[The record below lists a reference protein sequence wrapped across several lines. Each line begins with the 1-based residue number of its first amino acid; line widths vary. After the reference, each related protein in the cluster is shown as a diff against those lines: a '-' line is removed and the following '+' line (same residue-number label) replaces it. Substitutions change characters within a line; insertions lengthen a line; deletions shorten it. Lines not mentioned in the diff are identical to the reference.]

1 MSLTLASRAAV
12 VVAVATP
19 FLIGATSSPS
29 STYFNQAWAAAGW
42 GLLLWGLGGR
52 CAAQPDAAR
61 GRILALVVAAMAL
74 FFLAGLVG
82 PTPWG
87 QRLIPLAA
95 AATVAV
101 LTVWAAQAAA
111 SARAPGARPTETLW
125 PGLMAALLVAGLLS
139 TVVATVQLFFP
150 AAADGLWIAHATTP
164 GRAIGNIRQPNQLST
179 LLLWGAA
186 AAVWWTARRGASS
199 VWLAAALLPLVAAVA
214 MTASRTGTVGVVL
227 LAAWGLIDRRLP
239 GRLRLVLIGSL
250 AAYALAWGGLSVWA
264 DQGGEFYGRS
274 VVDKTLHGDAS
285 SSRGGIWR
293 DTLGLIA
300 GQPWAGVGLGAFNF
314 AWSTSVFPQ
323 RPVAF
328 FDHTHNLPLQLAVE
342 LGVPVAL
349 AILGLLAAAVWRA
362 RGGLTDPDPATALD
376 ARTALFMLVMVGV
389 HSQLEYPLWYLYFLF
404 PAAVMLGH
412 LLGQAGAAPGTAP
425 VAGPDEGTAGRT
437 GRALAVAGTLLASAT
452 VWSAVQYHHV
462 RVIFEPE
469 RSWGEPMSLEARIA
483 RGQGSVLFGQH
494 ADYAQVTMAE
504 RPGTLLPRFERTR
517 FHLLDTRLLSA
528 WATALAEQGDLEGA
542 AHLSA
547 RLREFRNP
555 ASGPFFAPCADP
567 ATAAVAFQCL
577 PDPRLDWR
585 ALLQRP

>member
-29 STYFNQAWAAAGW
+29 STYFNQAWAAGAW

-52 CAAQPDAAR
+52 CAGPSDAAR
-61 GRILALVVAAMAL
+61 GRTLALVVAAMAL
-74 FFLAGLVG
+74 FILAGLPG

-101 LTVWAAQAAA
+101 LAVWAAQAAA
-111 SARAPGARPTETLW
+111 GARAPGGRATETLW

-139 TVVATVQLFFP
+139 TLVATVQLFFP
-150 AAADGLWIAHATTP
+150 ASADGLWIAHATTP

-186 AAVWWTARRGASS
+186 AAGWWTARRGASA

-239 GRLRLVLIGSL
+239 GRLRVVLIGSL
-250 AAYALAWGGLSVWA
+250 AAYALAWVGLSAWA

-342 LGVPVAL
+342 LGVPVAVG
-349 AILGLLAAAVWRA
+349 ILGLLGAAVWRA
-362 RGGLTDPDPATALD
+362 RRGLTDADPATALD

-412 LLGQAGAAPGTAP
+412 LLGQTGAPARAPTDDAPGFS
-425 VAGPDEGTAGRT
+425 GHWGR
-437 GRALAVAGTLLASAT
+437 GLAVAGTLLASAT

-504 RPGTLLPRFERTR
+504 RPGALLPRFERTR

-528 WATALAEQGDLEGA
+528 WATAQAEQGDLEAA

-555 ASGPFFAPCADP
+555 ASAPFFAPCADP

>member
-1 MSLTLASRAAV
+1 MSLPLASRAAV
-12 VVAVATP
+12 IVAAATP

-29 STYFNQAWAAAGW
+29 STYLNQAWAAGGW

-52 CAAQPDAAR
+52 VGAAHDAVR
-61 GRILALVVAAMAL
+61 GRTLALVIAAMAL
-74 FFLAGLVG
+74 FVIAGLGG

-87 QRLIPLAA
+87 QRAIPLAA

-101 LTVWAAQAAA
+101 LATWAAQAAA
-111 SARAPGARPTETLW
+111 QARAPGARADETLW

-150 AAADGLWIAHATTP
+150 ANADGLWIAHATTP

-179 LLLWGAA
+179 LLLWAAA
-186 AAVWWTARRGASS
+186 AAVWWTVRRGASAA
-199 VWLAAALLPLVAAVA
+199 WLAAALLPLVTAVA
-214 MTASRTGTVGVVL
+214 MTASRTGTLGVVL
-227 LAAWGLIDRRLP
+227 LAGWGLVDRRLP
-239 GRLRLVLIGSL
+239 GRVRVVLIGGL
-250 AAYALAWGGLSVWA
+250 AVYALAWVGLSAWA
-264 DQGGEFYGRS
+264 DQGGEFFGRS
-274 VVDKTLHGDAS
+274 VVDKTLQGDAS

-293 DTLGLIA
+293 DTLAMIA
-300 GQPWAGVGLGAFNF
+300 AQPWGGVGLGAFNF

-342 LGVPVAL
+342 LGVPAAL
-349 AILGLLAAAVWRA
+349 GIVGLLLAAVWRSRTA
-362 RGGLTDPDPATALD
+362 LRDPDPATALD

-412 LLGQAGAAPGTAP
+412 LLGQTGGAPAQGAPAAATPGW
-425 VAGPDEGTAGRT
+425 T
-437 GRALAVAGTLLASAT
+437 GRVLAVAGTLLASAT
-452 VWSAVQYHHV
+452 VWSGVQYHHV

-469 RSWGEPMSLEARIA
+469 RSWGEPLSLEARIA
-483 RGQGSVLFGQH
+483 RGQNSLLFGQH

-528 WATALAEQGDLEGA
+528 WATALAEQGDMEGA
-542 AHLSA
+542 AHLAA

-555 ASGPFFAPCADP
+555 ASRAFFEPCTDP
-567 ATAAVAFQCL
+567 ASAAVAFQCA

-585 ALLQRP
+585 ALLRRE

>member
-1 MSLTLASRAAV
+1 MSLPLASRAAV
-12 VVAVATP
+12 IVAAATP
-19 FLIGATSSPS
+19 FLIGVTSSPS

-42 GLLLWGLGGR
+42 GLLLWGLGGQV
-52 CAAQPDAAR
+52 AADADP
-61 GRILALVVAAMAL
+61 GRRRTLALVFAAMGL
-74 FFLAGLVG
+74 FVLAGLAG

-87 QRLIPLAA
+87 QRAIPLAA
-95 AATVAV
+95 TAAVAV
-101 LTVWAAQAAA
+101 LAAWAAQAATA
-111 SARAPGARPTETLW
+111 ARAPQARDRETLW
-125 PGLMAALLVAGLLS
+125 PGLMAALLVAGAAS
-139 TVVATVQLFFP
+139 TVIAVVQLFFP
-150 AAADGLWIAHATTP
+150 ASADGLWVAHATTP

-179 LLLWGAA
+179 LLVWAAA
-186 AAVWWTARRGASS
+186 AAVWWTVRRGASAA
-199 VWLAAALLPLVAAVA
+199 WLAAALVPLVAAVA
-214 MTASRTGTVGVVL
+214 MTASRTGTLGVVML
-227 LAAWGLIDRRLP
+227 GLWGLLDRRLP
-239 GRLRLVLIGSL
+239 ARVRLVLLGSVAVY
-250 AAYALAWGGLSVWA
+250 AAAWFGLSAWA
-264 DQGGEFYGRS
+264 EHGATDFYGRG

-300 GQPWAGVGLGAFNF
+300 AQPWGGVGLGAFNF
-314 AWSTSVFPQ
+314 AWSTSVFPG

-349 AILGLLAAAVWRA
+349 GILGLLATAMWRA
-362 RGGLTDPDPATALD
+362 RSGLRDADPATALD
-376 ARTALFMLVMVGV
+376 ARTALFMLVVVGA
-389 HSQLEYPLWYLYFLF
+389 HSQLEYPLWYLYFLV

-412 LLGQAGAAPGTAP
+412 LLGQAGPAPQAAPADGAATARS
-425 VAGPDEGTAGRT
+425 A
-437 GRALAVAGTLLASAT
+437 RAFAVAGTLLASAT

-469 RSWGEPMSLEARIA
+469 HSWGEPMSLEARIA
-483 RGQGSVLFGQH
+483 RGQASALFGQH

-504 RPGTLLPRFERTR
+504 HPGALLARFERTR

-528 WATALAEQGDLEGA
+528 WATALAEQGDVQGA

-555 ASGPFFAPCADP
+555 ASRAFFEPCADP
-567 ATAAVAFQCL
+567 ATASVAFQCA

-585 ALLQRP
+585 ALLRRE